1 MARLPS
7 VGGDENSW
15 GSVLNEYLLVSHA
28 ANGAL
33 KSGSVNASQ
42 LDAPSVASALLL
54 RGTLASRPAASVS
67 SSLYYFAT
75 DVNGGTLFVSTGS
88 AWTQVAAATLHHLAH
103 QAGATDALTGS
114 LDANAR
120 VAILANTTAIGV
132 RRKLNLISGT
142 NIAVQAVDNAGAESV
157 DVTLGISGAVALAN
171 GGTGGVDAATARSN
185 LSVALASGF
194 AAMTVGTVAPSTPA
208 VGDIW
213 IDTN

>member
-28 ANGAL
+28 ADGAL

-42 LDAPSVASALLL
+42 LDVSSVASALLL

-67 SSLYYFAT
+67 SSVYYFAT
-75 DVNGGTLFVSTGS
+75 DLNSGTLFVSTGS
-88 AWTQVAAATLHHLAH
+88 SWTQVASATLHHSAH
-103 QAGATDALTGS
+103 QAGAADALTGN

-120 VAILANTTAIGV
+120 VGILANTIAIGV
-132 RRKLNLISGT
+132 RRKLNLVPGT
-142 NIAVQAVDNAGAESV
+142 NIAIQAVDNAGTESV
-157 DVTLGISGAVALAN
+157 DVNLGIAGAVAVAN
-171 GGTGGVDAATARSN
+171 GGTGGTDAASARSN
-185 LSVALASGF
+185 LSVASASGF
-194 AAMTVGTVAPSTPA
+194 AAMTVGTVAPSAPA

-213 IDTN
+213 VDTN